1 MPILARLVVSV
12 VVAALLFS
20 GGADAQG
27 VRSLEPLLD
36 KPDAWFATKEATDV
50 VDTLLLYQRSVGGWP
65 KNIDMGAAVAP
76 AKRAGIEDEKDLNDA
91 TIDNGA
97 TYTQIRI
104 LARFVTA
111 TRDARARKA
120 ALDGIDY
127 LLRAQYPNGGW
138 PQYLPLRSNYSRNIT
153 FNDGAMIGVMRLLRD
168 VAAGTAPYA
177 FVDEARRAKAGDAV
191 ARGLRVILASQVVVN
206 GTRTVW
212 CAQHDPETLAPA
224 GARKYEHPSLSGSE
238 SVGIVEY
245 LMDQPSPSAEVVAAV
260 EAAVAWFRA
269 SKIEGIRIERRPV
282 ADAPRGSDLF
292 VVPDPTAPAA
302 LGAVLRDRHQRADL
316 LGARRDREVL
326 PGRDRARAAQ
336 RVQLVRRVREG
347 PAGDE
352 VPGVEAGAL
361 RDEVPV
367 RERRWLGRDHPRG
380 TTATSSG
387 KLDPPTRPLRLR
399 GRRVVWRRARSRSSS

>member
-1 MPILARLVVSV
+1 MRTFACLPIALAI
-12 VVAALLFS
+12 ALTTWS
-20 GGADAQG
+20 GTAGAQG

-36 KPDAWFATKEATDV
+36 KPDAWFTTKEAAEV

-111 TRDARARKA
+111 AHDAQATKA

-138 PQYLPLRSNYSRNIT
+138 PQYFPLRSNYSHNIT
-153 FNDGAMIGVMRLLRD
+153 FNDGAMIGVMRLLAE
-168 VAAGTAPYA
+168 VGAGAAPFA
-177 FVDEARRAKAGDAV
+177 FVDEPRRAKTRDAV
-191 ARGLRVILASQVVVN
+191 ARGLRVILASQIVVN
-206 GTRTVW
+206 GKRTVW
-212 CAQHDPETLAPA
+212 CAQHDPETLGPA

-245 LMDQPSPSAEVVAAV
+245 LMDLPAPSPEVVAAIEGSV
-260 EAAVAWFRA
+260 TWFR
-269 SKIEGIRIERRPV
+269 SVRIEGIRLERRPV

-292 VVPDPTAPAA
+292 VVPDPAAPPLWARFYEI
-302 LGAVLRDRHQRADL
+302 GTNRPIFSGRDAVVRYSLAEIEHERRNGYSWYGEYAKDL
-316 LGARRDREVL
+316 LATKY
-326 PGRDRARAAQ
+326 PAWKRAR
-336 RVQLVRRVREG
+336 
-347 PAGDE
+347 
-352 VPGVEAGAL
+352 
-361 RDEVPV
+361 
-367 RERRWLGRDHPRG
+367 
-380 TTATSSG
+380 
-387 KLDPPTRPLRLR
+387 
-399 GRRVVWRRARSRSSS
+399 